1 MRGLH
6 AQVTRAGR
14 ALPRGWGDFLLQLG
28 IWLGFLLAYQLAR
41 GVADRGAWEAF
52 HNGRV
57 IVDLEQR
64 LHSLVELDIQ
74 RVVLSAGDWIVQAVN
89 WTYWNSQFTV
99 VGIALLW
106 IYFFRNSSFLRVRN
120 ILLLANMLALVG
132 FVLMPTAPPRLF
144 PEFGFVDTLAASATL
159 NHGSGLIQ
167 LASNQFAAMPSI
179 HAADALILGF
189 FMTGLV
195 TSRSAKILWTLW
207 PSWVWFTV
215 MATANHFWL
224 DVAAGIGL
232 AALATSI
239 VLWAETARRRETA
252 LERLVAP

>member
-1 MRGLH
+1 MRGLS

-41 GVADRGAWEAF
+41 GVADRGTWEAF
-52 HNGRV
+52 HNGRL
-57 IVDLEQR
+57 IVDFEQR

-99 VGIALLW
+99 VGITLLW
-106 IYFFRNSSFLRVRN
+106 IYFFRNGSFLRVRN

-144 PEFGFVDTLAASATL
+144 PELGFVDTLAASATL
-159 NHGSGLIQ
+159 NHGSGFVQ

-195 TSRSAKILWTLW
+195 ASRAAKLLWTLW

-215 MATANHFWL
+215 MATANHYWL

-239 VLWAETARRRETA
+239 VLWAETARRREAA
-252 LERLVAP
+252 LDRLIAP